1 MLLALSRNSLIQIGG
16 RKYKEIDLKKVNV
29 HFAIEQLRINDFKKR
44 NFDFVRVANLDS
56 KVLLAAYVISLSGKR
71 FYDRRIKPGKLK
83 REFVVAKSVKKD
95 SKRKSDD
102 KLSQINVG
110 NLGSK
115 TIELPQ
121 ALSEIQGHQLL
132 IHHPTNETPR
142 KAEEKE
148 KPQISTENY
157 NLKISPEQVE
167 SISVLSDSK
176 LKRDEMR
183 VYPEM
188 TISRSFAE
196 VSNNSSQFR
205 KMVKIDDDENS
216 DHSVEQTAER
226 IAPGF
231 RSGNLGPL
239 PAKSL
244 KKGGRKNTSSSQ
256 KKIIQD
262 PYQNSTPAANHV
274 KIHNQAEAIL
284 DSDRSAYQTQNP
296 NH

>member
-1 MLLALSRNSLIQIGG
+1 
-16 RKYKEIDLKKVNV
+16 
-29 HFAIEQLRINDFKKR
+29 
-44 NFDFVRVANLDS
+44 
-56 KVLLAAYVISLSGKR
+56 
-71 FYDRRIKPGKLK
+71 
-83 REFVVAKSVKKD
+83 
-95 SKRKSDD
+95 
-102 KLSQINVG
+102 
-110 NLGSK
+110 
-115 TIELPQ
+115 
-121 ALSEIQGHQLL
+121 LL
-132 IHHPTNETPR
+132 IHHPTNATPR

-157 NLKISPEQVE
+157 NLKISPEQVK
-167 SISVLSDSK
+167 SISVLSDTK

-205 KMVKIDDDENS
+205 KMAKIDDDENS
-216 DHSVEQTAER
+216 DHSVEQIAER
-226 IAPGF
+226 IATGS

-239 PAKSL
+239 PAKSV
-244 KKGGRKNTSSSQ
+244 KKGERKKTSSSQ

-262 PYQNSTPAANHV
+262 PYQNSMHTANHV

-284 DSDRSAYQTQNP
+284 DSDRSAYQTKNP